1 MKKPEIIDL
10 IKKILR
16 KQSAEDELREVDDR
30 LLDAYHDDTWDED
43 KFGPAEN
50 IETQIKRNVEQLIQ
64 AEAGNTKKISIF
76 RRYLPYAASLLLAV
90 SSIAGYYFFKGRNA
104 DLQVTN
110 QRAYLNPG
118 AEKASL
124 KNSDG
129 SSLDLQ
135 QQQVGDTVP
144 FGKLLFKIDQEGII
158 SYQAKT
164 ENKNMESQLV
174 TLATP
179 KGGKYQ
185 INLEDGTKVWLNAE
199 SSLIFPEHFAADRRL
214 VQVKGEAYFEVA
226 ESKHKPFIVE
236 GNGFGVR
243 VLGTKFNVSD
253 RDNLHLAKVALLQ
266 GSVRLTSKAGQTMLK
281 PGERAKISASGVQI
295 DQFDAESEIAW
306 KNNYFIYKD
315 ENIKTIMADVAQ
327 WYDAE
332 VIFQG
337 NDWDDVNLKMKV
349 SRREN
354 IEEILS
360 LLELTKSVKFKIV
373 ERRIYVTKR

>member
-16 KQSAEDELREVDDR
+16 KQSSEDELREVDDR
-30 LLDAYHDDTWDED
+30 LLDAYHDATWDED

-50 IETQIKRNVEQLIQ
+50 IETQIKYNVEQLIQ
-64 AEAGNTKKISIF
+64 AEAGNSKKISTF

-90 SSIAGYYFFKGRNA
+90 SSITGYYFFKGRNA
-104 DLQVTN
+104 ELQAN
-110 QRAYLNPG
+110 HQAYLNPG
-118 AEKASL
+118 SEKASL

-144 FGKLLFKIDQEGII
+144 FGKLLFKIDQEGSI

-164 ENKNMESQLV
+164 TEKNMQPQLV

-214 VQVKGEAYFEVA
+214 VQVNGEAYFEVA

-236 GNGFGVR
+236 GNGFGIR

-253 RDNLHLAKVALLQ
+253 RDKHHIAKVALLQ
-266 GSVRLTSKAGQTMLK
+266 GSVSLTSKAGQTMLK
-281 PGERAKISASGVQI
+281 PGERAKISAADVQI
-295 DQFDAESEIAW
+295 DQFDPESEVAW

-332 VIFQG
+332 VIFEG
-337 NDWDDVNLKMKV
+337 KDWDDVNLKMKV
-349 SRREN
+349 SRRER

-360 LLELTKSVKFKIV
+360 LLELTKSIKFKIV
-373 ERRIYVTKR
+373 ERRIYVSKR

>member
-16 KQSAEDELREVDDR
+16 KQSSEDELREVDDR
-30 LLDAYHDDTWDED
+30 LLDAYHDTTWDEG

-50 IETQIKRNVEQLIQ
+50 IEKQIKLNVEQLIQ
-64 AEAGNTKKISIF
+64 AEAGNTKKTSIF
-76 RRYLPYAASLLLAV
+76 LRYLPYAASLLLAV
-90 SSIAGYYFFKGRNA
+90 SSIAGYYFFKGRKA
-104 DLQVTN
+104 DLQIAN
-110 QRAYLNPG
+110 QHTYLNPG
-118 AEKASL
+118 VEKASL

-135 QQQVGDTVP
+135 QKKIGDTIP
-144 FGKLLFKIDQEGII
+144 FGKLLFKIDQEGVI
-158 SYQAKT
+158 SYLAKNGKT
-164 ENKNMESQLV
+164 TIESQLI
-174 TLATP
+174 TLETP

-226 ESKHKPFIVE
+226 ESKHKPFIVA
-236 GNGFGVR
+236 GNGFGIR

-253 RDNLHLAKVALLQ
+253 RDNLHFAKVALLQ
-266 GSVRLTSKAGQTMLK
+266 GSVRLTSKTGQTMLK
-281 PGERAKISASGVQI
+281 PGERAKISTSGVQI

-360 LLELTKSVKFKIV
+360 LLELTKSIKFKVV

>member
-16 KQSAEDELREVDDR
+16 KQSSEDKLREVDDR
-30 LLDAYHDDTWDED
+30 LLDAYHDATWDED

-50 IETQIKRNVEQLIQ
+50 IETQIKYNVEQLIQ
-64 AEAGNTKKISIF
+64 AEAGNSKKISTF

-90 SSIAGYYFFKGRNA
+90 SSITGYYFFKGRNA
-104 DLQVTN
+104 ELQAN
-110 QRAYLNPG
+110 HQAYLNPG
-118 AEKASL
+118 SEKASL

-144 FGKLLFKIDQEGII
+144 FGKLIFKIDQEGSI

-164 ENKNMESQLV
+164 TEKNMQPQLV

-214 VQVKGEAYFEVA
+214 VQVNGEAYFEVA

-236 GNGFGVR
+236 GNGFGIR

-253 RDNLHLAKVALLQ
+253 RDKHHIAKVALLQ
-266 GSVRLTSKAGQTMLK
+266 GSVSLTSKAGQTMLK
-281 PGERAKISASGVQI
+281 PGERAKISAADVQI
-295 DQFDAESEIAW
+295 DQFDPESEIAW

-332 VIFQG
+332 VIFEG
-337 NDWDDVNLKMKV
+337 KDWDDVNLKMKV
-349 SRREN
+349 SRRER

-360 LLELTKSVKFKIV
+360 LLELTKSIKFKIV
-373 ERRIYVTKR
+373 ERRIYVSKR

>member
-16 KQSAEDELREVDDR
+16 KQSSEDELCEVDDR
-30 LLDAYHDDTWDED
+30 LLDAYHDATWDED

-64 AEAGNTKKISIF
+64 TEAGNTKKISIF

-104 DLQVTN
+104 DLQVIN

-226 ESKHKPFIVE
+226 ESKYKPFIVE

-253 RDNLHLAKVALLQ
+253 RDNLHVAKVALLQ
-266 GSVRLTSKAGQTMLK
+266 GSVSLTSKAGQTMLK

-332 VIFQG
+332 VIFEG
-337 NDWDDVNLKMKV
+337 KDWDDVNLKMKV

-360 LLELTKSVKFKIV
+360 LLELTKSIKFKIV

>member
-1 MKKPEIIDL
+1 MAAAWTYSNSRLETPFLLESCCSKLTRKALLVIRQRQRKK
-10 IKKILR
+10 
-16 KQSAEDELREVDDR
+16 
-30 LLDAYHDDTWDED
+30 Y
-43 KFGPAEN
+43 G
-50 IETQIKRNVEQLIQ
+50 
-64 AEAGNTKKISIF
+64 ISTCH
-76 RRYLPYAASLLLAV
+76 LS
-90 SSIAGYYFFKGRNA
+90 N
-104 DLQVTN
+104 
-110 QRAYLNPG
+110 
-118 AEKASL
+118 
-124 KNSDG
+124 
-129 SSLDLQ
+129 
-135 QQQVGDTVP
+135 
-144 FGKLLFKIDQEGII
+144 
-158 SYQAKT
+158 
-164 ENKNMESQLV
+164 
-174 TLATP
+174 P

-226 ESKHKPFIVE
+226 ESKHKPFIVA
-236 GNGFGVR
+236 GNGFGIR

-266 GSVRLTSKAGQTMLK
+266 GSVSLTSKAGHTMLK

-332 VIFQG
+332 VIFEG
-337 NDWDDVNLKMKV
+337 KDWDDVNLKMKV